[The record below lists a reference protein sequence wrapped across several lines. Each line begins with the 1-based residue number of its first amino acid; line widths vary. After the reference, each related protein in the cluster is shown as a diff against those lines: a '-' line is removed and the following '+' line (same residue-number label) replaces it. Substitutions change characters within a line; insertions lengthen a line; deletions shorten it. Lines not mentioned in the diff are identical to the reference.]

1 MKPTVLAGWFATL
14 LAVVVLATAVPAAN
28 QSQGQN
34 PPKWWNSEPYRRE
47 LVLLPEQSKRLEEIF
62 QAAVPTQKALKKAL
76 DDAEA
81 QFERLVQKGDKQA
94 ATEQI
99 NRVVAARADLQKSH
113 ALMLLDMRWILTPDQ
128 WQKLG
133 ALNQA
138 IEKQRAAEKSK

>member
-1 MKPTVLAGWFATL
+1 MKPTFLAGWCATL
-14 LAVVVLATAVPAAN
+14 LAVVVLAAAVPAAN

-128 WQKLG
+128 WKKLG